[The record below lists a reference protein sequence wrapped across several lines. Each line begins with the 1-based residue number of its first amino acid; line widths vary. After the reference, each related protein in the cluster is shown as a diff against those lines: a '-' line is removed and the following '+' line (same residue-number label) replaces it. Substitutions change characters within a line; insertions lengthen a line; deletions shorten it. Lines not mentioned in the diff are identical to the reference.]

1 MKRAMSLILCAALLL
16 VALAGCTTLEY
27 DSETGEYDDGAIIPV
42 YLGTEQYNFDP
53 GTAYTNDAMVKI
65 LSLLYVGLTSIDEDG
80 KLELTLI
87 DSYEI
92 VDGNR
97 DGEYKMT
104 ITLKNTAWNDG
115 RAVQASDV
123 VYAWKRLL
131 DVDYDSEAACLLYD
145 IKNAYAAKQG
155 DASIDDV
162 GITAPETLKIE
173 IEFEESIDYT
183 QFLRNLSSPALVPL
197 REDVV
202 SQTDDWAKKTSTIV
216 TSGPFAIRTVTYGEV
231 LRLER
236 SSYYFLDSEKNEYAD
251 KYVIPYRLETDY
263 SMSTSDYVSNS
274 NWGSNVF
281 YTNEIPLSKRQAY
294 LEAGYVTVED
304 EMSTHSYYFNMY
316 NELFQNEKVRQ
327 ALSAAI
333 DREYIASSI
342 VVFAKAATGFIP
354 YGVTDGSVGSSFR
367 DSVGTLI
374 ETTANLTKAQE
385 LLDES
390 GINPSD
396 YSFTIRYRAEDDV
409 SAAIAEYTAE
419 VWSELGFSVTARA
432 VSAKAN
438 SEDSTIYND
447 VFEQYYTVES
457 AQSGAWDVLAIDY
470 QMLSEEAWSALA
482 PFATSYSGNGV
493 ELTSSTTDEEYPV
506 TGHVTGYS
514 SEEYDEIIERAF
526 AEKDTAA
533 RAAIL
538 HEAEALLCED
548 LPIVPV
554 VFNQNAYMYSSV
566 LSGFET
572 NYYGIVS
579 FNRVEMKDYMTY
591 KVKFDTTE
599 AVVEEE

>member
-1 MKRAMSLILCAALLL
+1 MKRAMSLIICAALLL
-16 VALAGCTTLEY
+16 IILGGCTTLEY

-53 GTAYTNDAMVKI
+53 GTAYTNDSMAKI
-65 LSLLYVGLTSIDEDG
+65 LSLLYVGLTSIDDNG

-104 ITLKNTAWNDG
+104 ITLKDTSWSDG

-162 GITAPETLKIE
+162 GITAPETLVVE

-197 REDVV
+197 REDIVT
-202 SQTDDWAKKTSTIV
+202 QTDDWAKKASTIV
-216 TSGPFAIRTVTYGEV
+216 TSGPFQIKSVTYGEV

-263 SMSTSDYVSNS
+263 SLTLTQQLTAYVN
-274 NWGSNVF
+274 NEIF
-281 YTNEIPLSKRQAY
+281 YINEIPLSYRQSM
-294 LEAGYVTVED
+294 LDQGYVTVED
-304 EMSTHSYYFNMY
+304 EMSTHCYYFNMY

-354 YGVTDGSVGSSFR
+354 YGVTDGSVGTSFR
-367 DSVGTLI
+367 DDVGTLI
-374 ETTANLTKAQE
+374 ETTANLTEAQA

-419 VWSELGFSVTARA
+419 VWSSLGFTVTARS
-432 VSAKAN
+432 VSARQN

-457 AQSGAWDVLAIDY
+457 AQSGQWDVLAIDY

-482 PFATSYSGNGV
+482 PFATTFSGNGV

-514 SEEYDEIIERAF
+514 SEEYDAIIEAAY
-526 AEKDTAA
+526 AEKDSAK
-533 RAAIL
+533 RAEIL

-548 LPIVPV
+548 LPIIPV
-554 VFNQNAYMYSSV
+554 IFNQNAYMYSSV
-566 LSGFET
+566 LSGFES
-572 NYYGIVS
+572 NYYSIVS
-579 FNRVEMKDYMTY
+579 FNRVKMDDYMTW
-591 KVKFDTTE
+591 KVLFDTTE
-599 AVVEEE
+599 ASTEEE